1 MAKQKMKLWEIDEWC
16 EEVKQEIISRVR
28 LFTIDVLSTC
38 IKFSPEMPP
47 GSLGV
52 TAPFSKG
59 HFIAN
64 WNVGYTKVK
73 TTTSLTMNA
82 VQKIADIES
91 VLSIRYFETY
101 SSVHMTNNLSYA
113 DNVENVGWTRTSAY
127 APVAKTANLIR
138 TKYF

>member
-1 MAKQKMKLWEIDEWC
+1 MAKNRMKLWEIDEWC
-16 EEVKQEIISRVR
+16 KEVEQEIFTRVR

-52 TAPFSKG
+52 VAPYSKG

-64 WNVGYTKVK
+64 WNVSYSKVH
-73 TTTSLTMNA
+73 TTTSLSMTA

-91 VLSIRYFETY
+91 TISKDYFKTY
-101 SSVHMTNNLSYA
+101 SSVHMTNSLSYA
-113 DNVENVGWTRTSAY
+113 DNVENVGWTRTQAY